1 MPPARSSEF
10 FQVLTFK
17 GCSNKNISL
26 LNEQTWLM
34 IPDILSSNTDQSQGS
49 GSEPALVD
57 PIAFRF
63 GTWVSQELIRL
74 HKWEAPLQLA

>member
-1 MPPARSSEF
+1 M
-10 FQVLTFK
+10 V
-17 GCSNKNISL
+17 
-26 LNEQTWLM
+26 
-34 IPDILSSNTDQSQGS
+34 PDILSSNTDQSQGS

-74 HKWEAPLQLA
+74 YKWEAPLQLA